1 MHVYLFDNCFRII
14 ILLKL
19 RYSHFG
25 KNKIIIIKKKKK
37 NTTKTY
43 IFQTSKAP
51 SKITESKAPLPVSLQ
66 SILCMATV
74 IIY

>member
-1 MHVYLFDNCFRII
+1 MHVYLFDNCFRSI

-19 RYSHFG
+19 QIFSFWYKKQQH
-25 KNKIIIIKKKKK
+25 KN
-37 NTTKTY
+37 KTY

-51 SKITESKAPLPVSLQ
+51 SKITESKAPPPVSLK

-74 IIY
+74 IICVCVCVCV